1 MGVAGG
7 AWFPSVQAT
16 VADARTTQI
25 SYAVSAI
32 GFLAVALC
40 K

>member
-7 AWFPSVQAT
+7 AWFPAVQAT
-16 VADARTTQI
+16 LADARTTQV
-25 SYAVSAI
+25 SYAVSAV

-40 K
+40 R